1 MHFMQTSAVALLILA
16 AALPAFA
23 DDVWHA
29 TRTLMP
35 GDTVRAEDVVAHAP
49 VRPVPDAVPAS
60 QAVIGLEVKRR
71 LSDGRVL
78 TGRDVGPR
86 SAVKSNTPVNV
97 VWKDGGL
104 SLELAARA
112 LEPGAIGDEIR
123 VLNTMTSRTI
133 RGTVVG
139 DGMVEIR
146 SGE

>member
-1 MHFMQTSAVALLILA
+1 MQIMQTA
-16 AALPAFA
+16 AAAFLIIAAATPTFA

-35 GDTVRAEDVVAHAP
+35 GDTVRSDDVVAHAP
-49 VRPVPDAVPAS
+49 VRPVPDAVPVS
-60 QAVIGLEVKRR
+60 KVVIGLEIKRR

-78 TGRDVGPR
+78 TVRDVGPR
-86 SAVKSNTPVNV
+86 SAVKSSTPVNV
-97 VWKDGGL
+97 VWKEGAL
-104 SLELAARA
+104 SLELSGRA
-112 LEPGAIGDEIR
+112 LEAGAVGDEIR

-146 SGE
+146 SGQ

>member
-1 MHFMQTSAVALLILA
+1 MQIMQTAAAAFLMLA
-16 AALPAFA
+16 ATSPAFA

-29 TRTLMP
+29 TRMLMP
-35 GDTVRAEDVVAHAP
+35 GDTLRAEDVVAHAP

-60 QAVIGLEVKRR
+60 QVVIGLEVKRR

-78 TGRDVGPR
+78 SQRDVGPH

-97 VWKDGGL
+97 VWKDGAL
-104 SLELAARA
+104 SLQLAGRA
-112 LEPGAIGDEIR
+112 LEAGAVGDEIR

-146 SGE
+146 SGQ

>member
-1 MHFMQTSAVALLILA
+1 MQIMQTSAAAFLILA
-16 AALPAFA
+16 AAVPAFA

-49 VRPVPDAVPAS
+49 VRPVSDAVPAS

-78 TGRDVGPR
+78 SERDVGPR
-86 SAVKSNTPVNV
+86 SAVKSSTPVNV
-97 VWKDGGL
+97 VWKEGAL
-104 SLELAARA
+104 SLELSGRA
-112 LEPGAIGDEIR
+112 LEAGAVGDEIR

-146 SGE
+146 SGQ

>member
-1 MHFMQTSAVALLILA
+1 MQITQTAAAAFLILA
-16 AALPAFA
+16 SATPAFA

-35 GDTVRAEDVVAHAP
+35 GDTLRAEDVVAHAP

-60 QAVIGLEVKRR
+60 KVVIGLEVKRR

-78 TGRDVGPR
+78 TERDVGPR
-86 SAVKSNTPVNV
+86 SAVKSNTPINV
-97 VWKDGGL
+97 LWKAGAL
-104 SLELAARA
+104 SLELAGRS
-112 LEPGAIGDEIR
+112 LEAGAVGDEIR

-146 SGE
+146 SGQ

>member
-1 MHFMQTSAVALLILA
+1 MQIMQTAAAAFLILA
-16 AALPAFA
+16 AGTPAFA

-49 VRPVPDAVPAS
+49 VRPVPDAVPSS
-60 QAVIGLEVKRR
+60 QVVVGLEVKRR

-78 TGRDVGPR
+78 SQRDVGPR

-97 VWKDGGL
+97 VWKAGAL
-104 SLELAARA
+104 SLELGGRA
-112 LEPGAIGDEIR
+112 LEGGAVGDEIR